1 MRTGRLSPSWSVI
14 SVRSIVLPGF
24 VQGRQP
30 ATHARGQTPGARPDR
45 RRAALYL

>member
-14 SVRSIVLPGF
+14 SVRSIVVPGF

-30 ATHARGQTPGARPDR
+30 ATHAGGQTPGARPDR